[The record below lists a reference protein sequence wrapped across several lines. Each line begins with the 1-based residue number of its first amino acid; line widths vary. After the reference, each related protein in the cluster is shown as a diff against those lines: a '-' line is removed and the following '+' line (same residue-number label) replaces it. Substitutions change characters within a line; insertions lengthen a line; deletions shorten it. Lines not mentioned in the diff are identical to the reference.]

1 MQKTAQ
7 ELSTVVARLGSVKV
21 VRTLDAG
28 THHEI
33 FVQARDE
40 QTAYAT
46 LLNSCVALD
55 SRGKVTL
62 GAQTSRLQARE
73 FVGGWIIA
81 DRRAVQ
87 S

>member
-7 ELSTVVARLGSVKV
+7 ELSSVVARLGSVKV

-46 LLNSCVALD
+46 LLNGCVALSD
-55 SRGKVTL
+55 RGKVSL
-62 GAQTSRLQARE
+62 GAKTSHLQGRE

-81 DRRAVQ
+81 DRRTVQ